1 MIINHQIHFRTRNL
15 FFWREK
21 DDSYI
26 PFSFTLGKQN
36 LSGSNKPLEKAFK
49 EKMSKLD
56 QEKKKVAE
64 EQVGKEKQPVVQ
76 EPAAQEP
83 DVYIRGRVTK
93 VQFPDVKGLVNP
105 IYKNSIFLDNIKRIS
120 KGFIIKREQAHTICN
135 TNNGL

>member
-1 MIINHQIHFRTRNL
+1 
-15 FFWREK
+15 
-21 DDSYI
+21 
-26 PFSFTLGKQN
+26 
-36 LSGSNKPLEKAFK
+36 
-49 EKMSKLD
+49 MSKLD

-64 EQVGKEKQPVVQ
+64 EQFGKEKQLVVQ
-76 EPAAQEP
+76 ELAAQES

-120 KGFIIKREQAHTICN
+120 NGFIIKREPAHTVCN